1 MSTASKDL
9 AHKAQGR
16 IVHTSI
22 DVTLIPPPA
31 EIGETDD
38 AGTLSR
44 ILVDGALNLLRKAAV
59 GNVYKIEIECT
70 QVIY

>member
-1 MSTASKDL
+1 MAEKAYLL

-22 DVTLIPPPA
+22 DVTLIPPPD
-31 EIGETDD
+31 ELGETDD

-44 ILVDGALNLLRKAAV
+44 LLVDGALQLLRKAAV
-59 GNVYKIEIECT
+59 SNGYKIEIECV